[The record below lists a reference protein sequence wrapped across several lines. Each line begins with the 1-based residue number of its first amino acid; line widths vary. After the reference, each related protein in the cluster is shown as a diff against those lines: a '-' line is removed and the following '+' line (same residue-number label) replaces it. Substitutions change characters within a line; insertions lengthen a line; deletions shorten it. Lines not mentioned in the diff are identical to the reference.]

1 MSGFGIS
8 IILDRVVQGF
18 YVNGRI
24 NNEEEVD
31 IKNLDLNFLG
41 KFDVIMIDPPWEE
54 YKRRV

>member
-24 NNEEEVD
+24 NNEEELD
-31 IKNLDLNFLG
+31 IKNLDLDQFLV
-41 KFDVIMIDPPWEE
+41 KE
-54 YKRRV
+54 